1 MVITRRLTARQ
12 LTFILA
18 IVVGLAAG
26 GMTCVFEWLL
36 EVIKSGLT
44 SWFKVDNVGWL
55 YLIYP
60 AVGIVLTT
68 LFVKYI
74 VKDDISEG
82 VAKVLKAM
90 STDSSRIKPHNS
102 YSSVVAGALTIGF
115 GGSVGPEA
123 PIVLTGGAIGSNIG
137 RIMRL
142 NYRNTTLMLACGVAA
157 ALSAIF
163 KAPITGVIF
172 VLEVLMLDISMTAII
187 PLIISSVTAVLLV
200 FFVRG
205 FEPLLSVDLVGVF
218 KLSHLP
224 VYAVMAVAS
233 GLVSYYFT
241 KMNFSIKAR
250 YARLK
255 TEWQRWIVGGLTIG
269 ILVFLFPPLYGEG
282 YSAFGNLMTGSVD
295 FIFNNSLLYDFRN
308 IEWVVVLY
316 MVVLMLIKVVA
327 TAATTSAGGV
337 GGTFAP
343 SLFVGAF
350 VGATI
355 AYICNTWLGMH
366 LSIAACSLVGMAG
379 IMSGVM
385 KAPLTSVF
393 LIAEISNG
401 YQLFVP
407 LMLVSCISFVIDRYF
422 EPDSIYTKQLR
433 KKGQLLTHDKDQA
446 ISVILSIKPLIET
459 DFTPVSDSDT
469 GRYGG
474 SHHSHTAEP
483 LSGGR
488 RQGKVPGRHSL
499 RCARKDISITKVSN
513 SVKRYINRRPTPPCE
528 SLRACFEKF
537 ENTRLRVNLP
547 VVDRDGLRRFISNQS
562 LILGGYVSNSRDVA
576 GLTVAHNDPRAIEK
590 ITVMSALH
598 YSLFAA
604 DWPHYR
610 NPCTA
615 LSRRGV
621 RCLNRGTSRSNIRAF
636 CSPARSNFA
645 RVHPPTIC
653 RYAVRSTP

>member
-469 GRYGG
+469 LGDMVV
-474 SHHSHTAEP
+474 HIIPHTRRNLFPVVDAE
-483 LSGGR
+483 GKF
-488 RQGKVPGRHSL
+488 QGVIL
-499 RCARKDISITKVSN
+499 FDALRKDMFDTKKYPN
-513 SVKRYINRRPTPPCE
+513 SVKRYMTPAPDTLDPAE
-528 SLRACFEKF
+528 SASSVLEKF
-537 ENTRLRVNLP
+537 ENSDAWNLP
-547 VVDRDGLRRFISNQS
+547 VVDRDGRYVGFISKS
-562 LILGGYVSNSRDVA
+562 HILEAYRSK
-576 GLTVAHNDPRAIEK
+576 LKE
-590 ITVMSALH
+590 MSQE
-598 YSLFAA
+598 
-604 DWPHYR
+604 
-610 NPCTA
+610 
-615 LSRRGV
+615 
-621 RCLNRGTSRSNIRAF
+621 
-636 CSPARSNFA
+636 
-645 RVHPPTIC
+645 
-653 RYAVRSTP
+653 